1 MKGKGATMKDIQHF
15 FYRRAEDFLVLLTGV
30 MFVAF
35 IIQIGSRY
43 LFNAPTDWTHEL
55 ILICWLWLIC
65 WGAAFLLK
73 DEEHVKFDVLYN
85 MGSEKTRRFLSLLAA
100 AAIAIGLL
108 ISVPATWSFID
119 FKKIRTSDTLG
130 IPLNI
135 VFGVY
140 MLFLFGTI
148 VHYGLR
154 AFRLLRGDSLATLEK
169 EEQL

>member
-1 MKGKGATMKDIQHF
+1 MKGILQF
-15 FYRRAEDFLVLLTGV
+15 LYRRAEDVLVVLAGV

-43 LFNAPTDWTHEL
+43 LFNAPTDWTHEV
-55 ILICWLWLIC
+55 ILICWLWLVC

-73 DEEHVKFDVLYN
+73 DQDHVKFDVIYN
-85 MGSEKTRRFLSLLAA
+85 MGSEKTRRILSLIAA
-100 AAIAIGLL
+100 LAIAGWML

-119 FKKIRTSDTLG
+119 FKKIRSSDILG

-154 AFRLLRGDSLATLEK
+154 AFRLGRGDSLATLEK